1 MISRHGRLPA
11 IPTFRPSSR
20 LVALTPAARTIHRGG
35 RNAGSSA
42 SQRGQETTRIA
53 ADLVELPRSEKSL
66 SELTLRS
73 TSLAKEALLSTSTAS
88 SWSPPA
94 WPRAPGLW
102 WCKHR
107 DRRDADAED
116 EDDGEHANP

>member
-1 MISRHGRLPA
+1 MRAL
-11 IPTFRPSSR
+11 RP
-20 LVALTPAARTIHRGG
+20 LKEARR
-35 RNAGSSA
+35 RPGSLRTWWSCRA
-42 SQRGQETTRIA
+42 
-53 ADLVELPRSEKSL
+53 SEKSL

-94 WPRAPGLW
+94 RPRAPGLW

-107 DRRDADAED
+107 DRRGADPED
-116 EDDGEHANP
+116 EDHGQ